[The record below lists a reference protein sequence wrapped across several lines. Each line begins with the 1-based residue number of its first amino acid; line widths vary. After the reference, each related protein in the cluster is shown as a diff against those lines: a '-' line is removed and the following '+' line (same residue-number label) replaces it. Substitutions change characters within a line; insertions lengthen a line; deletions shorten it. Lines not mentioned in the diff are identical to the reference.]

1 MFEGLISTLSILKPF
16 TLRAAVIF
24 FAVSGSLL
32 FTPTNFIAT
41 LGLLELVSSNRP
53 AIGLLFL
60 LSAATLGAEFL
71 VAFYK
76 LAVAQQKKKKY
87 GKFVREQLSNLSAD
101 EKSVLRT
108 YIDEDVSTRHFS
120 MSQGVA
126 QGLEGKGILSRSSNL
141 GVPGSGDHFP
151 FLLQPEAK
159 KAILARPEYIDK

>member
-76 LAVAQQKKKKY
+76 LAVAQRKKKKY

-120 MSQGVA
+120 MS